1 LGFWLSIS
9 LKPVETH
16 RASAMHKPNL
26 DTTAALIR
34 YAICNKLVDAWHLS
48 TGTFETDPVKAPEH

>member
-1 LGFWLSIS
+1 LAQHQPEGGRDPSG
-9 LKPVETH
+9 VGD
-16 RASAMHKPNL
+16 AQANL